1 MQIRIGNLL
10 ILLLIVGLAGCATSG
25 RKIDQAAADQIE
37 KGKTTKEQVIALIG
51 SPESISRSSNG
62 DTTYIYNYTRATAKP
77 INFVPIV
84 GAFAGGADVQHQMYM
99 VTFDPKGIVKS
110 YTSNYGASEADTG
123 LIAGGKPDIPEVE
136 ENKRT
141 K

>member
-1 MQIRIGNLL
+1 MQMVGRMFS
-10 ILLLIVGLAGCATSG
+10 LLLVVCLVGCATSG
-25 RKIDQAAADQIE
+25 RKIDQAAADKIE
-37 KGKTTKEQVIALIG
+37 KGKTTKEQVVALIG

-62 DTTYIYNYTRATAKP
+62 DTTYIYNYIRATAKP

-84 GAFAGGADVQHQMYM
+84 GAFAQGADVQHQMYM

-110 YTSNYGASEADTG
+110 YTSNYGASEANAG
-123 LIAGGKPDIPEVE
+123 LIAGSKPDIPDVE
-136 ENKRT
+136 ENKRA

>member
-1 MQIRIGNLL
+1 MKKRVGNLVVV
-10 ILLLIVGLAGCATSG
+10 LLVAGLVGCATSG
-25 RKIDQAAADQIE
+25 RKIDQGAADQIE
-37 KGKTTKEQVIALIG
+37 KGKTTKEQVVALIG

-99 VTFDPKGIVKS
+99 VTFGPNGIVKS
-110 YTSNYGASEADTG
+110 YSSNYGASEADTG
-123 LIAGGKPDIPEVE
+123 LTAGSKPDIPDVE
-136 ENKRT
+136 ENKRG